1 MRIEIIKRSVFI
13 CLLSFLVVVI
23 RSQTRDINSMASRD
37 FRHVQY
43 NNVVDAVGVKQDINS
58 GYHRLVQEVKGQ
70 SPFVEGL
77 SKDTGLML
85 MGNRFITLITLVRV
99 NQIEISR
106 DKAVGEDESG
116 IHSPEAAGAF
126 REAVEKALPGA
137 RITWAFSWLA
147 LKDNRPNYL
156 DIKKLVV
163 SYHKKYG
170 DEITFAPGGYFAN
183 MYNTR
188 EQVNRD
194 LQEGLQMVSEMVG
207 EGYRPSSIIA
217 GFLAAENLRFL
228 AEEEGIHVCQ
238 GNIWSQYAIDNGDGD
253 GAISYPYYPSRQHFL
268 KAAQDSTDQIDCVN
282 LDGWTCDFLTA
293 RRAGFE
299 NGFNS
304 RLGVGPIETVI
315 RYGAEKG
322 IKEMMATTAVHFD
335 DGYNLNKFGWVTNI
349 CELGLVEAHKIYHYP
364 YPGVVL
370 PGISGWL
377 AGIRIRWPDA
387 KAVTVGEFGLAW
399 RKQFKNNDSI
409 NYRFVQRGSG
419 FPGSEPEME
428 IRWFMNKDF
437 RLALLRDWKANT
449 PEKLIDFT
457 RYDLKAMEPDDPKK
471 GENTR
476 NWSLLNRLNQKG
488 TRPQDKPI
496 EIGQLNAAEQKMI
509 KRKYPEQFKN

>member
-1 MRIEIIKRSVFI
+1 MNIEIFKRSVFI
-13 CLLSFLVVVI
+13 GLLSLCVVEI
-23 RSQTRDINSMASRD
+23 QTQITDANLLAYRNIDLSNSDSKKQ
-37 FRHVQY
+37 HVT
-43 NNVVDAVGVKQDINS
+43 NAIGNA
-58 GYHRLVQEVKGQ
+58 RT
-70 SPFVEGL
+70 P
-77 SKDTGLML
+77 KDTVFTLL
-85 MGNRFITLITLVRV
+85 GNRFVTLITLVRV
-99 NQIEISR
+99 NQIETSR
-106 DKAVGEDESG
+106 DQAVGEDESG
-116 IHSPEAAGAF
+116 IHSPESAIAF
-126 REAVEKALPGA
+126 REAVEKALPGS

-156 DIKKLVV
+156 GIKKLAV

-170 DEITFAPGGYFAN
+170 DEITFAPGGFFSN

-188 EQVNRD
+188 EQINRD
-194 LQEGLQMVSEMVG
+194 LHEGLQMVSEMIG
-207 EGYRPSSIIA
+207 NGYRPASVIA

-238 GNIWSQYAIDNGDGD
+238 GNIWSQHAIDNGDGD
-253 GAISYPYYPSRQHFL
+253 GSISYPYYPSRQHFL
-268 KAAQDSTDQIDCVN
+268 KAAQDSADQIDCVN

-322 IKEMMATTAVHFD
+322 LQEMMATTSAHFD
-335 DGYNLNKFGWVTNI
+335 EGFNLNKFAWVTNI
-349 CELGLVEAHKIYHYP
+349 CELGLVEAHKIYHYK
-364 YPGVVL
+364 YPGVVI

-377 AGIRIRWPDA
+377 EGIRSRWPKA

-399 RKQFKNNDSI
+399 RRQYKNNNSI

-437 RLALLRDWKANT
+437 RLALLREWKAGT

-457 RYDLKAMEPDDPKK
+457 RYDLKAMEPDDPKP
-471 GENTR
+471 GQNTR

-488 TRPQDKPI
+488 TRAQDKPI
-496 EIGQLNAAEQKMI
+496 EIGQMNAPEQSLI
-509 KRKYPEQFKN
+509 KRRYPELIPIGTKN

>member
-1 MRIEIIKRSVFI
+1 MHIEIFKSSLIV
-13 CLLSFLVVVI
+13 CMLCFLPVLI
-23 RSQTRDINSMASRD
+23 YTPITNANSLAYSDIGHA
-37 FRHVQY
+37 
-43 NNVVDAVGVKQDINS
+43 
-58 GYHRLVQEVKGQ
+58 RLVGILKDKPVDDTR
-70 SPFVEGL
+70 PP
-77 SKDTGLML
+77 KDTGITLL
-85 MGNRFITLITLVRV
+85 GNRFVTLITVVRV
-99 NQIEISR
+99 NQIETSR
-106 DKAVGEDESG
+106 DQAVGEDESS
-116 IHSPEAAGAF
+116 IHSPESAIAF
-126 REAVEKALPGA
+126 REAVEKALPGS

-147 LKDNRPNYL
+147 LKDNRANYL
-156 DIKKLVV
+156 GIKKLAV

-170 DEITFAPGGYFAN
+170 DEITFAPGGFFSN

-188 EQVNRD
+188 EQINRD
-194 LQEGLQMVSEMVG
+194 LHEGLQMVSEMVG
-207 EGYRPSSIIA
+207 NGYRPSSVIA

-253 GAISYPYYPSRQHFL
+253 GSISYPYYPSRQHFL
-268 KAAQDSTDQIDCVN
+268 KAAQNKADQIDCVN

-322 IKEMMATTAVHFD
+322 LQEMMATTSAHFD
-335 DGYNLNKFGWVTNI
+335 EGFNLNKFAWVTNI
-349 CELGLVEAHKIYHYP
+349 CELGLIEAHKIYGYK
-364 YPGVVL
+364 YPGVAL
-370 PGISGWL
+370 TGIAGWL
-377 AGIRIRWPDA
+377 AGIRSRWPNA

-399 RKQFKNNDSI
+399 RRQYKTNDGI

-437 RLALLRDWKANT
+437 RLALLRDWKAGT

-457 RYDLKAMEPDDPKK
+457 RYDLKAKEPNDPKP
-471 GENTR
+471 GQNTR

-488 TRPQDKPI
+488 TRKQDKPMD
-496 EIGQLNAAEQKMI
+496 IGQLNASEKTLL
-509 KRKYPEQFKN
+509 KRRYPELIRVGA